1 MANNMLAS
9 DVNNPE
15 FMGAIHNP
23 DAALHVQFY
32 MHEPILKYQSEKEG
46 KEIRGP
52 KVPYIRMMKP
62 GDQYSIIETA
72 VRDDHKRRFANLWLN
87 FQMKEGMIEGNAD
100 LPGWKIEDWP
110 ALKEDQLHEMKYMR
124 FHTVEQLAGAS
135 DAQIQR
141 LGMGGIGIREQARA
155 ALKARSRSEYEAEMK
170 AKDKELDDMKGRLA
184 KLEAMLTAPKQD
196 TLTLPKGK

>member
-15 FMGAIHNP
+15 FMGAIPNP
-23 DAALHVQFY
+23 AAALHVQFY